1 MRRQDM
7 SYYLVPKNGGEKY
20 KREGY
25 FSIKSRLAIWL
36 AEEALYI
43 GTLVL
48 IRYRHPGIMDRLAG
62 NIKWIV
68 LATIAISLALAS
80 LSQYLVE
87 EKLMRFAFSH
97 GIKIS
102 VWTLCVPNLVVVFLV
117 FFIAFHVFETVS
129 GASAAKGF
137 IRFLSLL
144 FAQIHVAFVEMIR
157 GIQWQSDME
166 DEDLE

>member
-1 MRRQDM
+1 M

-48 IRYRHPGIMDRLAG
+48 IMYRHPGIMDRLAG

-97 GIKIS
+97 GIKVS
-102 VWTLCVPNLVVVFLV
+102 VWTFVLPNFVVIFLV
-117 FFIAFHVFETVS
+117 FFIGAIARKLHPMRYKPVFGLWIPFKHRLEMNCRVLIS
-129 GASAAKGF
+129 FGSLN
-137 IRFLSLL
+137 ICRF
-144 FAQIHVAFVEMIR
+144 
-157 GIQWQSDME
+157 
-166 DEDLE
+166 

>member
-1 MRRQDM
+1 M

-48 IRYRHPGIMDRLAG
+48 IMYRHPGIMDRLAG

-97 GIKIS
+97 GIKVS
-102 VWTLCVPNLVVVFLV
+102 VWTFVLPNFVVIFLV
-117 FFIAFHVFETVS
+117 FFIGAIARKLHPMRYKPAFGLWIPFKHRLEMNCRVFIS
-129 GASAAKGF
+129 FGSLN
-137 IRFLSLL
+137 ICRF
-144 FAQIHVAFVEMIR
+144 
-157 GIQWQSDME
+157 
-166 DEDLE
+166 

>member
-1 MRRQDM
+1 M

-48 IRYRHPGIMDRLAG
+48 IMYRHPGIMDRLAG

-68 LATIAISLALAS
+68 LATIAIIGAIARKLHPMRYKPVFGLWIPFKHRLEMNCRVLISFGSLNIC
-80 LSQYLVE
+80 
-87 EKLMRFAFSH
+87 RF
-97 GIKIS
+97 
-102 VWTLCVPNLVVVFLV
+102 
-117 FFIAFHVFETVS
+117 
-129 GASAAKGF
+129 
-137 IRFLSLL
+137 
-144 FAQIHVAFVEMIR
+144 
-157 GIQWQSDME
+157 
-166 DEDLE
+166 

>member
-1 MRRQDM
+1 M

-97 GIKIS
+97 GIKVS
-102 VWTLCVPNLVVVFLV
+102 VWTFVLPNFVVIFLV
-117 FFIAFHVFETVS
+117 FFIGAIARKLHPMRYKPAFGLWIPFKHRLEMNCRVLISFCS
-129 GASAAKGF
+129 LN
-137 IRFLSLL
+137 ICRF
-144 FAQIHVAFVEMIR
+144 
-157 GIQWQSDME
+157 
-166 DEDLE
+166 

>member
-1 MRRQDM
+1 M

-48 IRYRHPGIMDRLAG
+48 IMYRHPGIMDRLAG

-97 GIKIS
+97 GIKVS
-102 VWTLCVPNLVVVFLV
+102 VWTFVLPNFVVIFLV
-117 FFIAFHVFETVS
+117 FFIGAIARKLHPMRYKPAFGLWIPFKHRLEMNCRVLISFCS
-129 GASAAKGF
+129 LN
-137 IRFLSLL
+137 ICRF
-144 FAQIHVAFVEMIR
+144 
-157 GIQWQSDME
+157 
-166 DEDLE
+166 

>member
-1 MRRQDM
+1 M
-7 SYYLVPKNGGEKY
+7 SYYLVPKNGGEKGY

-25 FSIKSRLAIWL
+25 FSKKQRLAILL
-36 AEEALYI
+36 AEEALLP

-48 IRYRHPGIMDRLAG
+48 NMYLHPGIMDRLAG
-62 NIKWIV
+62 NIKWMII
-68 LATIAISLALAS
+68 ATLAISLALAS
-80 LSQYLVE
+80 LFQYLVE

-129 GASAAKGF
+129 GAPAAKGF

-157 GIQWQSDME
+157 GIQWRSDME
-166 DEDLE
+166 DME

>member
-1 MRRQDM
+1 M

-48 IRYRHPGIMDRLAG
+48 IMYRHPGIMDRLAG

-97 GIKIS
+97 GIKVS
-102 VWTLCVPNLVVVFLV
+102 VWTFVLPNFVVIFLV
-117 FFIAFHVFETVS
+117 FFIGAIARKLHPMRYKPAFGLWIPFKHRLEMNCRVLISFGS
-129 GASAAKGF
+129 LN
-137 IRFLSLL
+137 ICRF
-144 FAQIHVAFVEMIR
+144 
-157 GIQWQSDME
+157 
-166 DEDLE
+166 

>member
-1 MRRQDM
+1 M

-36 AEEALYI
+36 AEEVLYI

-48 IRYRHPGIMDRLAG
+48 IMYRHPGIMDRLAG

-97 GIKIS
+97 GIKVS
-102 VWTLCVPNLVVVFLV
+102 VWTFVLPNFVVIFLV
-117 FFIAFHVFETVS
+117 FFIGAIARKLHPMRYKPAFGLWIPFKHRLEMNCRVLISFGS
-129 GASAAKGF
+129 LN
-137 IRFLSLL
+137 ICRF
-144 FAQIHVAFVEMIR
+144 
-157 GIQWQSDME
+157 
-166 DEDLE
+166 

>member
-1 MRRQDM
+1 M

-97 GIKIS
+97 GIKVS
-102 VWTLCVPNLVVVFLV
+102 VWTFVLPNFVVIFLV
-117 FFIAFHVFETVS
+117 FFIGAIARKRHPMRYKPAFGLWIPFKHRLEMNCRVLISFGS
-129 GASAAKGF
+129 LN
-137 IRFLSLL
+137 ICRF
-144 FAQIHVAFVEMIR
+144 
-157 GIQWQSDME
+157 
-166 DEDLE
+166 